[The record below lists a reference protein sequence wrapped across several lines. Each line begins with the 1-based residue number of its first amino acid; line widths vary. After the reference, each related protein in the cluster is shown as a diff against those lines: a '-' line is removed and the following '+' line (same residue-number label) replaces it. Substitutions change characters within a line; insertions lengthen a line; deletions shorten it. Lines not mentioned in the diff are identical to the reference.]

1 MQDFNQLL
9 QKINQFSKD
18 ERNQILFDSL
28 ASNKPIFVELAI
40 LLGADVTIDN
50 NYAIRWAS
58 ENGHTEVVKQ
68 LIEAGANSEYISHI
82 SN

>member
-40 LLGADVTIDN
+40 LLGADVTIN
-50 NYAIRWAS
+50 NNRAICWAS
-58 ENGHTEVVKQ
+58 KNGHTEVVI
-68 LIEAGANSEYISHI
+68 LLTEAKRHSRK
-82 SN
+82 